1 MGGKMATLELKI
13 CDLCQA
19 REDVSTMAV
28 VWKYGDEMPWELDL
42 CNRCYENRMSDMRG
56 MSRRAKINNTRPQ
69 ARVRKTHITEAN
81 L

>member
-1 MGGKMATLELKI
+1 MGGKMATLEVKI
-13 CDLCQA
+13 CDLCNS

-28 VWKYGDEMPWELDL
+28 VWKRGEEQPWELDL
-42 CNRCYENRMSDMRG
+42 CDRCYTNRMSDMRDVG
-56 MSRRAKINNTRPQ
+56 RRAKINNVRPQ